1 MQVENAWYKIWIFKS
16 LKVYLYMSDLTNKQI
31 RQMIINYNNNIE
43 PSKNTLKVL
52 EESAEL
58 SEVLLKMLTKA
69 PNYKPHIDKVIE
81 EAGDLFFRLRIYC
94 QEKGIEEAVKQRYL
108 FKHEQLEKWI
118 VDKYEGVV

>member
-1 MQVENAWYKIWIFKS
+1 
-16 LKVYLYMSDLTNKQI
+16 MSKTNKQI
-31 RQMIINYNNNIE
+31 RQMVIDYNNKIE
-43 PSKNTLKVL
+43 PTKNTLKVL

-58 SEVLLKMLTKA
+58 SEVLLKTLTKA

-94 QEKGIEEAVKQRYL
+94 QQQGIEEAVKQRYL